1 MGIKISTNNMWAT
14 IDKDGTIKKWY
25 NSEPII
31 SADGTWF
38 SRNEFP
44 ELEHNKSIHQLE
56 LEGYEIYGND

>member
-1 MGIKISTNNMWAT
+1 MWAT

-56 LEGYEIYGND
+56 LEGYEIYGNN